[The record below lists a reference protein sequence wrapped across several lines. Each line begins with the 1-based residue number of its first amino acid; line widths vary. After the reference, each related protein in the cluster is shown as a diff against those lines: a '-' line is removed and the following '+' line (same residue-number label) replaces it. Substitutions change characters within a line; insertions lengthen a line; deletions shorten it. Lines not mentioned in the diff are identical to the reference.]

1 MKIGNGYNQ
10 YINNL
15 RYNKELKENKE
26 TRKAAQPSTVKEE
39 AVKVE
44 ISEAARQAANVK
56 SSPVFSVRVEEIKKA
71 VMEGTYEVSPE
82 KIAEGMISEMDKQR
96 KG

>member
-15 RYNKELKENKE
+15 RYNKELKENKVMNKIEE
-26 TRKAAQPSTVKEE
+26 TSTVKEE
-39 AVKVE
+39 AVTVD
-44 ISEAARQAANVK
+44 ISEAARQAA
-56 SSPVFSVRVEEIKKA
+56 SSSRSTAFSARVEEIKKA

-82 KIAEGMISEMDKQR
+82 KIAEGMVSEMNKQR

>member
-15 RYNKELKENKE
+15 RYNKELKENKVMNKIEE
-26 TRKAAQPSTVKEE
+26 TSTVKEE
-39 AVKVE
+39 AVTVD
-44 ISEAARQAANVK
+44 ISEAARQAA
-56 SSPVFSVRVEEIKKA
+56 SSTSSTAFSARVEEIKKA

-82 KIAEGMISEMDKQR
+82 KIAEGMVSEMNKQR